1 MENPKEMGEFLNTEL
16 NQERVKN
23 VNQDGIK
30 SLNEADSDL
39 KVSSLVTS
47 FLSTEGSHCLYRGS
61 KAINTLIQW

>member
-39 KVSSLVTS
+39 KVSSLLTS
-47 FLSTEGSHCLYRGS
+47 FYSARRC
-61 KAINTLIQW
+61 